1 MEATRVLT
9 REHGLILQQLENLSA
24 ARRSLERGQRP
35 PPAFFEKAVVFARE
49 YADRFHHFKEEFLM
63 FGLLARKLAGRL
75 DTEIGALRH
84 QHERCRQAMA
94 AIERAL
100 PGYGAGDE
108 IAATVVVAELAAY
121 TALLRRH
128 IRLEDEVFF
137 PMVEKELGEEDDRYL
152 TEQFAEEDRR
162 GEGRDFSAD
171 GRRQVVEMGALIAAG
186 RPGAP
191 GGQGEA

>member
-1 MEATRVLT
+1 MKATRVLT
-9 REHGLILQQLENLSA
+9 LEHGLILKQLENLSA

-35 PPAFFEKAVVFARE
+35 LPAFFEKAVLFARE

-63 FGLLARKLAGRL
+63 FGLLAQKQAGRL

-108 IAATVVVAELAAY
+108 IAATVMVVEVAAY

-128 IRLEDEVFF
+128 IRLEDDVFF
-137 PMVEKELGEEDDRYL
+137 PMAEKELSEEDDRYL
-152 TEQFAEEDRR
+152 MEHFAEEARR
-162 GEGRDFSAD
+162 EEGRDFAAEC
-171 GRRQVVEMGALIAAG
+171 RRQVVEMGVLIAVG
-186 RPGAP
+186 RSGEP
-191 GGQGEA
+191 GGQGEV